1 MPQQLIPLCLFQ
13 IKIFQFFD
21 IQRQSENIKQNNIE
35 MTFTTKGSEVMKH
48 IEMSFILRWH
58 IVVYTTLCTQVQ
70 IYKYNG

>member
-1 MPQQLIPLCLFQ
+1 MPPQLIPLCLFH

-48 IEMSFILRWH
+48 IDAMTHKWIESCVHYSVR
-58 IVVYTTLCTQVQ
+58 TQVQ
-70 IYKYNG
+70 IYKYNS

>member
-1 MPQQLIPLCLFQ
+1 MPQQLIPLCLFH

-48 IEMSFILRWH
+48 RCDD
-58 IVVYTTLCTQVQ
+58 T
-70 IYKYNG
+70 

>member
-48 IEMSFILRWH
+48 IEMSFILR
-58 IVVYTTLCTQVQ
+58 
-70 IYKYNG
+70 